1 MDRTLIHPSLLFR
14 FETSV
19 QEAAGSVNA
28 SWTLD
33 DRYTT
38 PNFLGLDGQRQQAEV
53 RFAIGWSPNGLF
65 LQWVVRS
72 LTAKLPANL
81 SIGRLRFWIDSRGSI
96 GIHRLTATCTQFEFR
111 YDVAARKVDVTAYG
125 AGRAKPAAEDDP
137 IAAAGL
143 LSRLESAKDSFTVRS
158 FVPATAMPGYQPD
171 EFPNVSYFFDLVCG
185 DGSQIP
191 VSVGTQLKYDID
203 PGLWIRAVL
212 RPKVSSSRLD

>member
-19 QEAAGSVNA
+19 PEAAGSA
-28 SWTLD
+28 STSWTLND
-33 DRYTT
+33 EYTT
-38 PNFLGLDGQRQQAEV
+38 PNFLGLDGQRQPADV
-53 RFAIGWSPNGLF
+53 RFAIGWSASGLF
-65 LQWVVRS
+65 LQWIVRS

-81 SIGRLRFWIDSRGSI
+81 SVGRLRFWIDSRGSI
-96 GIHRLTATCTQFEFR
+96 GIHRLTATCTQCEFR
-111 YDVAARKVDVTAYG
+111 YDVAARRVDVVAYG
-125 AGRAKPAAEDDP
+125 SGRPKQAAEADP

-143 LSRLESAKDSFTVRS
+143 TSRLDSTKGSFTVRS
-158 FVPATAMPGYQPD
+158 FVPGTAMPGYQPD
-171 EFPNVSYFFDLVCG
+171 EFPNVSYFYDVVCG

-212 RPKVSSSRLD
+212 RPKVGSPRLD